1 MIHLD
6 ELYADP
12 VEGEPGPA
20 ERAILRSAIDLFG
33 RRGYCATS
41 VRQIAALAGVTPPL
55 IAYHFESKEG
65 LFRAC
70 HAVVNAG
77 IGTSLARAVEA
88 TRSLDEMVRG
98 LTEAHLKFPQ
108 QHPAALRLLL
118 TVAYGPEESQPDVDM
133 SGSWASLL
141 ESVEGRIRDSIESGE
156 FVPRE
161 GMDSVQLTR
170 HLFRLMHMAVFEV
183 YETERC
189 PAGKGIDP
197 GFLGPVG
204 DPVAD
209 IHDQFFLGAG
219 RLTSRDHQQLEE
231 AR

>member
-1 MIHLD
+1 M
-6 ELYADP
+6 
-12 VEGEPGPA
+12 
-20 ERAILRSAIDLFG
+20 
-33 RRGYCATS
+33 
-41 VRQIAALAGVTPPL
+41 TPQEKL
-55 IAYHFESKEG
+55 QTE
-65 LFRAC
+65 
-70 HAVVNAG
+70 
-77 IGTSLARAVEA
+77 
-88 TRSLDEMVRG
+88 
-98 LTEAHLKFPQ
+98 LTEALK
-108 QHPAALRLLL
+108 AKDKTKVATLRLLL

-141 ESVEGRIRDSIESGE
+141 ESVEDRIRDSIESGE

-183 YETERC
+183 YEMERC
-189 PAGKGIDP
+189 PAGKDIDP